1 MRAGDQD
8 GPDGAD
14 VPTVTGMEETMDANL
29 GADAEILR
37 PTLERMS
44 RVGLVFDRS
53 CLSPQQRRVIIT
65 DDEDS
70 PVIVLGAR

>member
-1 MRAGDQD
+1 
-8 GPDGAD
+8 
-14 VPTVTGMEETMDANL
+14 MDAKL

-37 PTLERMS
+37 QTLERMS

-70 PVIVLGAR
+70 PMIVH